1 MNVLTGNLK
10 AIDRREALRYL
21 GCSRSVEDMSGVEGV
36 IDGCEREVLAVQNLK
51 AVYSLYDISRGDG
64 LDLGFA
70 RTDSRDLEK
79 YLSGCNKI
87 ALFAATAGAGIDR
100 LIAKYNRI
108 SPARAAVTQALG
120 AALVEEWCNTV
131 HAQLTAQYGAI
142 TARFSCGYGDL
153 PLTLQRDIFAA
164 LDVTKKIG
172 VTLSDDC
179 FMTPTK
185 SVTAI
190 VGIKA

>member
-36 IDGCEREVLAVQNLK
+36 IDECEREVLAVQNLK

-64 LDLGFA
+64 LNLGFA